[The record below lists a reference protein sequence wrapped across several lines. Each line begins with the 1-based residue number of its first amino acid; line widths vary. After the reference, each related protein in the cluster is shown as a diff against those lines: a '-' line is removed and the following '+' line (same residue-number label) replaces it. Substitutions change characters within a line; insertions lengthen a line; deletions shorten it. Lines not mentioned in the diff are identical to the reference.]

1 MWENKEIYQMVV
13 TKRERHVFNTV
24 AYDDDLR
31 HLEKISISAS
41 IHINIC
47 WNILDIVYAFAM
59 LNRSQ

>member
-1 MWENKEIYQMVV
+1 MVV

-47 WNILDIVYAFAM
+47 
-59 LNRSQ
+59 